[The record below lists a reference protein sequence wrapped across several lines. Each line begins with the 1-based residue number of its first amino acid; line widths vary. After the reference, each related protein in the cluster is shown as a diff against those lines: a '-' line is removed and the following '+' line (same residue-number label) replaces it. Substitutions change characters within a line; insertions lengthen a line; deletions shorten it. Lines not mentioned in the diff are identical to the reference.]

1 MPSEKKQ
8 KWILTHD
15 SHALKK
21 GDTYEGTE
29 LPLWLAGKTVLVGD
43 AEFEVATPGQLAKLQ
58 ADLDAAN
65 AQVVTLT
72 ESTASVQAALDEEK
86 SRVSELT
93 ASKTQLQADLDAA
106 NKQLTELQKKAK

>member
-1 MPSEKKQ
+1 MPNEKKQ

-21 GDTYEGTE
+21 GETYEGTD
-29 LPLWLAGKTVLVGD
+29 LPLWLAGKAVLVGD

-58 ADLDAAN
+58 ADLDATS

-72 ESTASVQAALDEEK
+72 ESNASAQAALDEEK
-86 SRVSELT
+86 AKVAELS
-93 ASKTQLQADLDAA
+93 ASNTQLQADLDAA
-106 NKQLTELQKKAK
+106 TKQLTELQKKAK